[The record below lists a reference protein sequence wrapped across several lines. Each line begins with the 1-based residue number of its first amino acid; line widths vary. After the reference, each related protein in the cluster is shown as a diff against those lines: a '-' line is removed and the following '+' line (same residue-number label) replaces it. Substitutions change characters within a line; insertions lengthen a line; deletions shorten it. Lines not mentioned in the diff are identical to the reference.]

1 MDRRYECP
9 LPAAWRG
16 VASSRYMRLARF
28 LSLVEELGGMR
39 GHDPHVSSSL
49 GGVLNAK
56 SCHVGTMDMT
66 LAMLSQETAPARAR
80 ERARGDAL
88 REFMTAELSRHER
101 LVLMLFY
108 ADGLSLDEIAVVL
121 DLPAATVAQLFER
134 TLDTLEQ
141 RLRLGADECG
151 SEPT

>member
-39 GHDPHVSSSL
+39 GVDPQSCGSL
-49 GGVLNAK
+49 GDVLNAK
-56 SCHVGTMDMT
+56 SSHVGTMDMT
-66 LAMLSQETAPARAR
+66 LAMLSQETAQT
-80 ERARGDAL
+80 DAL
-88 REFMTAELSRHER
+88 RQFMTAELNRHER

-121 DLPAATVAQLFER
+121 DLPAATVAKLFER

-141 RLRLGADECG
+141 RFG
-151 SEPT
+151 

>member
-39 GHDPHVSSSL
+39 GIGPQAPGSL
-49 GGVLNAK
+49 GGVLNAEG
-56 SCHVGTMDMT
+56 SHVGTMDMT
-66 LAMLSQETAPARAR
+66 LAMLSQETTQT
-80 ERARGDAL
+80 DAL
-88 REFMTAELSRHER
+88 RQFMTTELSRHER

-121 DLPAATVAQLFER
+121 DLPVATVAELFER
-134 TLDTLEQ
+134 TLNTLEQ
-141 RLRLGADECG
+141 RFG
-151 SEPT
+151 